1 MNTRREEF
9 FYEPATVQVAAD
21 GSLVEFL
28 GVSAEGELA
37 PAFGPLQDPRS
48 DEALLERI
56 ARDRSE
62 QAFSEL
68 YERYCDRVYGL
79 LIHMLRTGEDAQDLL
94 QEVFTQVWQK
104 SPLYLEH
111 RGNAAAWI
119 LSLARNRAVDEI
131 RSKRYRE
138 RGKETV
144 LEVEEDTPE
153 FLSILAHSNLPDQHL
168 HVADA
173 QREIRSALLEL
184 STVHR
189 SVIDLAYFG
198 ELTHTEI
205 AEELQ
210 MPVGTVK
217 TKLRQAV
224 SILGK
229 ALRPHFGH

>member
-1 MNTRREEF
+1 MNLQSKEF
-9 FYEPATVQVAAD
+9 YYEPATVQVAED
-21 GSLVEFL
+21 GSLVEIPVTL
-28 GVSAEGELA
+28 GEGEIA
-37 PAFGPLQDPRS
+37 DAVGAAQDEWS
-48 DEALLERI
+48 DEALLEQI
-56 ARDRSE
+56 ARERSQE
-62 QAFSEL
+62 AFSEL
-68 YERYCDRVYGL
+68 YGRYYERVYGL

-104 SPLYLEH
+104 SPLYLEQ

-119 LSLARNRAVDEI
+119 LSVARNRAVDEI

-138 RGKETV
+138 RGKETI
-144 LEVEEDTPE
+144 LEVEEDKPE
-153 FLSILAHSNLPDQHL
+153 FLSILAHSNLPDQDL
-168 HVADA
+168 HIADT

-198 ELTHTEI
+198 ELTHNEI

-224 SILGK
+224 LILGK
-229 ALRPHFGH
+229 ALRPHFG